1 MYPLKIVTLI
11 SKHVSR
17 LLSQPPFTHLSV
29 ILGFY
34 TTIVTLGQLI
44 ILHWP
49 FRVPVKKKSC
59 KSLAFKE
66 KLEMIKLSE
75 EGMSKA
81 ETGGQL
87 RLLCQIV
94 SQVVDA
100 KERFLKEV

>member
-1 MYPLKIVTLI
+1 M
-11 SKHVSR
+11 
-17 LLSQPPFTHLSV
+17 LSQPPFTHLSV

-49 FRVPVKKKSC
+49 LSVPVKNKSC
-59 KSLAFKE
+59 KSLEFKKKK

-94 SQVVDA
+94 SQVVNA

>member
-1 MYPLKIVTLI
+1 M
-11 SKHVSR
+11 
-17 LLSQPPFTHLSV
+17 LSQPPFTHLSV

-49 FRVPVKKKSC
+49 FSVPVKKKSC
-59 KSLAFKE
+59 KSLEFKKKK

-94 SQVVDA
+94 SQVVNA